1 MVTGTSGG
9 GNVLR
14 LISLWEQR
22 RSSDEPLKAGA
33 RVFSFDRMSSF
44 SEHTT
49 QAELEMNW
57 GEAALVDN
65 ESLPRS
71 LDDLVQ
77 LEHQACNV
85 QVAWSTKQ
93 CWGGRHEN
101 EDRFVAVSD
110 STVGG
115 MPFHIVGVM
124 DGHDTAVASDTVSQ
138 LLPEV
143 LSTHLKAGMPVADAF
158 TVAMAKLEETL
169 RDVHSTAGTCVLTC
183 AVAGRF
189 VWCSN
194 LGDCRAA
201 LVRLRAPEQ
210 SGRAPSL
217 ESLCWLSC
225 DHKASTATETLRI
238 QQAGGTVHDGRVFGL
253 EPSRTLG
260 DFDVKEQTG
269 EGVISIVPEIR
280 RAELGD
286 GNDAAHALLIC
297 ATDGVWD
304 VLNGQDIAKMVNGRE
319 ELGPLLQQQVSPRSG
334 TVTCNRENGGEHCP
348 LQDQQALLHPAD
360 DASRCDA
367 SEDGKRHPSQCQQ
380 QPPEHL
386 AADGG
391 EHSDKNG
398 QPRLQDQQQLVDD
411 GQKCSKDEAGQQRS
425 PHDRQQPLQQLA
437 DDLVK
442 LSKARGSKDDCTAI
456 VMLISVEP

>member
-1 MVTGTSGG
+1 MVGTGPSGG

-22 RSSDEPLKAGA
+22 SNDEPLKTGA
-33 RVFSFDRMSSF
+33 RSISF
-44 SEHTT
+44 EHTCLFNENT
-49 QAELEMNW
+49 PQAEPEVDW
-57 GEAALVDN
+57 VEATLVDN

-71 LDDLVQ
+71 LEDLVQ
-77 LEHQACNV
+77 FEHHACFV
-85 QVAWSTKQ
+85 QVACSTKQ

-101 EDRFVAVSD
+101 EDRFVTVTD
-110 STVGG
+110 STAGG
-115 MPFHIVGVM
+115 LPFHIVGVM

-143 LSTHLKAGMPVADAF
+143 LSPHLKAGMPVADAYIL
-158 TVAMAKLEETL
+158 AMAELEETL
-169 RDVHSTAGTCVLTC
+169 RDVHSTAGTCVLSC

-201 LVRLRAPEQ
+201 LIRLRAPEQ
-210 SGRAPSL
+210 NGGAPSL

-225 DHKASTATETLRI
+225 DQKASTTAEQSRI
-238 QQAGGTVHDGRVFGL
+238 QQAGGKVVDGRVCGL

-260 DFDVKEQTG
+260 DFDVKEETG

-286 GNDAAHALLIC
+286 GNDAAYALLIC

-304 VLNGQDIAKMVNGRE
+304 VLSGQDVAKMVKGRE
-319 ELGPLLQQQVSPRSG
+319 ELGPLLQQQLSSRSESG
-334 TVTCNRENGGEHCP
+334 TCSRDDVGERSQLQAQNPLPNPTDGGSKCN
-348 LQDQQALLHPAD
+348 
-360 DASRCDA
+360 A
-367 SEDGKRHPSQCQQ
+367 SEKSKHLPLQCQQ
-380 QPPEHL
+380 QPPRHL
-386 AADGG
+386 ADDGSGHSGDADGQLRPQ
-391 EHSDKNG
+391 G
-398 QPRLQDQQQLVDD
+398 QQELAD
-411 GQKCSKDEAGQQRS
+411 GDTKGSEDEAGQQLSRQ
-425 PHDRQQPLQQLA
+425 PHPLQRLA

-442 LSKARGSKDDCTAI
+442 LSTARGSMDDCTAI
-456 VMLISVEP
+456 VVMISVEP

>member
-22 RSSDEPLKAGA
+22 SNDEPLKSSA
-33 RVFSFDRMSSF
+33 RAVHVERMSSF
-44 SEHTT
+44 IEYPT
-49 QAELEMNW
+49 QAEFDMDW
-57 GEAALVDN
+57 GEAALVDS

-71 LDDLVQ
+71 LDDLMQ
-77 LEHQACNV
+77 LEHQACFV

-101 EDRFVAVSD
+101 EDRFVTVSD

-124 DGHDTAVASDTVSQ
+124 DGHDTAVASDTVSL

-143 LSTHLKAGMPVADAF
+143 LSPHLKAGMPVADAY
-158 TVAMAKLEETL
+158 TLAMAELEETL
-169 RDVHSTAGTCVLTC
+169 RGVHSTAGTCVLSC

-201 LVRLRAPEQ
+201 LVHLRAPEQ
-210 SGRAPSL
+210 SGSGPSL
-217 ESLCWLSC
+217 QSVCWLSC
-225 DHKASTATETLRI
+225 DHKASAAAEISRI
-238 QQAGGTVHDGRVFGL
+238 QQAGGTVFDGRVFGL

-260 DFDVKEQTG
+260 DFDVKQQTG

-286 GNDAAHALLIC
+286 GNNAAHALLIC

-304 VLNGQDIAKMVNGRE
+304 VLNGQDIAKMVKGRE
-319 ELGPLLQQQVSPRSG
+319 ELGPLLQQQVRL
-334 TVTCNRENGGEHCP
+334 TCNTDKGGEHCP
-348 LQDQQALLHPAD
+348 LQDRQVLRLAD
-360 DASRCDA
+360 DASESGA
-367 SEDGKRHPSQCQQ
+367 SEDGKPHPLQCQHHS
-380 QPPEHL
+380 PRL
-386 AADGG
+386 ADDSIKQSG
-391 EHSDKNG
+391 DNDG
-398 QPRLQDQQQLVDD
+398 QPCPHGQQQLVD
-411 GQKCSKDEAGQQRS
+411 GSQKCIEDEAGQQRS
-425 PHDRQQPLQQLA
+425 QDQQKPLQRLA